1 MLGHLFGSKLVKR
14 ISVASLSLALVGLG
28 GLAWAEGESGVGAP
42 DAVAQA
48 STVGAESPEERLF
61 TLTEVTSVVEAL
73 TIGEIELEALSGLRQ
88 LNGTTQGAFRGN

>member
-28 GLAWAEGESGVGAP
+28 GLAWAGESGVGAP

>member
-48 STVGAESPEERLF
+48 SAVGAESPEERLL

-73 TIGEIELEALSGLRQ
+73 TVGDVELEALSGLQQ
-88 LNGTTQGAFRGN
+88 LNGTTQGAFGSN

>member
-28 GLAWAEGESGVGAP
+28 GLAWAEGECGVGAP

-73 TIGEIELEALSGLRQ
+73 TVGDVELEALSGLQQ
-88 LNGTTQGAFRGN
+88 LNGTTQGAFGSN